1 MGKHDEAIVL
11 YRAHM
16 QERQELTSRPDWENP
31 WFYLLLIGDIE
42 LNRDAP
48 TEALARYLEAGSNGI
63 HSSLISDRIRSLA
76 RWYEER
82 GRLREAFDLLAAHR
96 ELDTLLFD
104 AMLDRIGK
112 AITKEENAAQASASP
127 RPTPK

>member
-1 MGKHDEAIVL
+1 MGKHDEAIGL

-16 QERQELTSRPDWENP
+16 EERQQLTSRPVWENP
-31 WFYLLLIGDIE
+31 SFYLLLIGDIE
-42 LNRDAP
+42 LNKDAP
-48 TEALARYLEAGSNGI
+48 QEAHSRYLEAAARGI
-63 HSSLISDRIRSLA
+63 HPSLMSDRIRSLA

-82 GRLREAFDLLAAHR
+82 ARLREAFDLLAAHR

-112 AITKEENAAQASASP
+112 AMTKAENAAQAMQFSH
-127 RPTPK
+127 PTGR